1 MTNEAATDH
10 VPWPEETAER
20 YRSTGCWADLTFGRM
35 LSMRA
40 AEHSDRLA
48 ARDPV
53 RDITYGALDASAS
66 SLAAGLDALGLL
78 PGDRVVFQ
86 LPNTVEFVEVLFA
99 LFRLG
104 VVPVM
109 ALPAHRYTELAALSE
124 ASEAVAIIVPHDTA
138 GYASQTLAHRIRREV
153 PTVQHVITVG
163 QAGAH
168 AASAQTDLFD
178 LRRTPKSFHHE
189 PNADAVALLM
199 LSGGSTG
206 TPKLIPRTHNDYL
219 YSVRRSA
226 EVCRLGPSSVY
237 LAVLP
242 AAHNFTLS
250 SPGVLGTLWAGGTV
264 ALTADPSPNGALP
277 FASRTGAT
285 TTALVP
291 PLARLWADTAE
302 RTGRVDGALAVI
314 QVGGAR
320 CSAELATR
328 IRSALGV
335 RIQQVFGMAE
345 GLVCYTALDGPD
357 DIVLETQGRPMS
369 PLDELRVVDD
379 LGVPVNPGTPGHLV
393 TRGPYTVRGYFRNPE
408 ANRRSFTADGW
419 YRTGDIVSV
428 SLAGD
433 LTVHGRTSDV
443 INRGGEKVSPAELER
458 QLLQHPAVADAIAV
472 GLPDDTL
479 GERTCVF
486 IVPAGPD
493 EPSVRELRSFIRQSG
508 LADWKLPDEVRIVRD
523 FPKTSVGKDSRA
535 ALRNALRG

>member
-10 VPWPEETAER
+10 VPWPEETAEH
-20 YRSTGCWADLTFGRM
+20 YRATGCWAGLTFGRM

-40 AEHSDRLA
+40 AEHPDRLA

-53 RDITYGALDASAS
+53 RDITYGALDAAAS
-66 SLAAGLDALGLL
+66 SLAAGLDALGLRA
-78 PGDRVVFQ
+78 GDRVVFQ

-109 ALPAHRYTELAALSE
+109 ALPAHRHTELAALSD
-124 ASEAVAIIVPHDTA
+124 ASGAVAIIVAHDTA
-138 GYASQTLAHRIRREV
+138 GYASQALAHRIRREV
-153 PTVQHVITVG
+153 PTVRHVITVG
-163 QAGAH
+163 SAGAH
-168 AASAQTDLFD
+168 AAAQTDLSD
-178 LRRTPKSFHHE
+178 LRRAPRPCHHE
-189 PNADAVALLM
+189 PTADAVALLM

-206 TPKLIPRTHNDYL
+206 TPKLIPRTHDDYL

-226 EVCRLGPSSVY
+226 EVCQLGPLSVY

-250 SPGVLGTLWAGGTV
+250 SPGILGTLWAGGTV
-264 ALTADPSPNGALP
+264 ALTADPSPSGALS
-277 FASRTGAT
+277 FASRTAAT
-285 TTALVP
+285 MTALVP

-302 RTGRVDGALAVI
+302 QTGQVEGALTVV

-320 CSAELATR
+320 CSTELATR
-328 IRSALGV
+328 IRSVLGV
-335 RIQQVFGMAE
+335 QIQQVFGMAE

-357 DIVLETQGRPMS
+357 DIVLNTQGRPMS
-369 PLDELRVVDD
+369 PLDEVRVVDD
-379 LGVPVNPGTPGHLV
+379 LDVPVDPGTPGHLM
-393 TRGPYTVRGYFRNPE
+393 TRGPYTIRGYFRNPE
-408 ANRRSFTADGW
+408 ANRRSFTTDGW

-428 SLAGD
+428 SPAGD

-458 QLLQHPAVADAIAV
+458 QLLQHPAVGDAIAV

-493 EPSVRELRSFIRQSG
+493 EPSLRELRAFARQTG
-508 LADWKLPDEVRIVRD
+508 LADWKLPDEVRIVTD